1 MTAALMT
8 FPGAGVAEFSRGDL
22 VRLDDGRDGRVLY
35 RNFAID
41 GAGAPIVAGY
51 GVMLTSGR
59 GNIEVEPDRVHAWGP
74 ASPIAAPM
82 GAA

>member
-1 MTAALMT
+1 MNAGLLQ

-22 VRLDDGRDGRVLY
+22 VRLDDGRDGRILY

-41 GAGAPIVAGY
+41 ASGAPKVAGY
-51 GVMLTSGR
+51 GVMLTTGR
-59 GNIEVEPDRVHAWGP
+59 GNIEVAPGRVRCWTP
-74 ASPIAAPM
+74 SSRIATPM